1 MRDKNRWNLTGEFGE
16 RNWPARLLAVLS
28 LSGILVMPSLV
39 LAAPSGFEQVNSV
52 APTDREIQRRGDNPA
67 AQLERNREE
76 MERLRFQEQ
85 IEEDM
90 TKRGAK
96 VERKDTTSEQKI
108 EDEVSF
114 RLQKIN
120 MDASEILKQEE
131 LNAITSAYLDRE
143 VAIKDLREMTEK
155 LTVCTVK
162 RGT

>member
-1 MRDKNRWNLTGEFGE
+1 MACQIAGST
-16 RNWPARLLAVLS
+16 
-28 LSGILVMPSLV
+28 SGILVMPSLV

-108 EDEVSF
+108 EDEVTF

-120 MDASEILKQEE
+120 
-131 LNAITSAYLDRE
+131 
-143 VAIKDLREMTEK
+143 
-155 LTVCTVK
+155 
-162 RGT
+162 GTKNRR